1 MINSRKFFRMLK
13 LLMKNDRI
21 YLQKINIKGV
31 NSMEKKEFK
40 LWKKILI
47 IVFLIIV
54 LLFLVLTIRKI
65 IIISSLEDKLSE
77 YQQLDNIYSKSYNN
91 SPNGSINFE
100 KYYKDNVEKD
110 ILSLSEDNKKVT
122 QYIYDDKRKVFTE
135 YNNQKTVEIEKN
147 SDSIESPIL
156 INYTNADNFLNLLYN
171 SLTTTISTGN
181 LNGHECYILSSSI
194 NSNFKYKE
202 NSKDIRIY
210 VDKATGLTV
219 QYEDVINNQTITYEY
234 SFNEVSDEDMKEPD
248 ITQYTEI

>member
-1 MINSRKFFRMLK
+1 LK

-21 YLQKINIKGV
+21 YLQKINIKGG

-91 SPNGSINFE
+91 SPNGTIIFE

-110 ILSLSEDNKKVT
+110 ILTLSEDNKKVT
-122 QYIYDDKRKVFTE
+122 QYIYNDKRKVFSE
-135 YNNQKTVEIEKN
+135 YNNQK
-147 SDSIESPIL
+147 
-156 INYTNADNFLNLLYN
+156 
-171 SLTTTISTGN
+171 
-181 LNGHECYILSSSI
+181 
-194 NSNFKYKE
+194 
-202 NSKDIRIY
+202 
-210 VDKATGLTV
+210 
-219 QYEDVINNQTITYEY
+219 
-234 SFNEVSDEDMKEPD
+234 
-248 ITQYTEI
+248 